1 MTQKPRNADY
11 TKEYNRKA
19 VLSMLRRSS
28 MSRAELARATGLSRA
43 ATSLIAEELLK
54 DGIVMELPPQS
65 VGRGRSATPLAVRAD
80 SYYALAVD
88 LARKSCS
95 VGLCDMSGHLLQF
108 RAFPD
113 QDGLLDLIIEA
124 LRRMAQSVDKS
135 KILGIGISSPGPL
148 DCEGGKILNPPQ
160 FDRWHGVEISA
171 ILSQALDLPAY
182 LEHDVCALALHQLE
196 MGHSRNFM
204 LVFVDIGIGA
214 AIAKKLA
221 SEGADIAILYVGN
234 PAPAEETVAAIEA
247 MGRKVACKVCDVSNF
262 EETQAAIKEIISEF
276 GGVDILVN
284 NAGITRDKVL
294 LAMTEADW
302 DSVLDVNLKS
312 MFNTIK
318 ACYRNF
324 MKKKA
329 GKIINISSVAGLT
342 GNAGQANYSSSKA
355 GVVGLTKTVARELA
369 SRHINCNAIAPG
381 AIRTPMTDAMDPKD
395 LQAILDTIPLGFM
408 GEADDIAELAAYLAS
423 DKAKYIT
430 GEVIR
435 VDGGIAM

>member
-1 MTQKPRNADY
+1 MTLEGKV
-11 TKEYNRKA
+11 A
-19 VLSMLRRSS
+19 VV
-28 MSRAELARATGLSRA
+28 TG
-43 ATSLIAEELLK
+43 
-54 DGIVMELPPQS
+54 G
-65 VGRGRSATPLAVRAD
+65 
-80 SYYALAVD
+80 
-88 LARKSCS
+88 
-95 VGLCDMSGHLLQF
+95 
-108 RAFPD
+108 
-113 QDGLLDLIIEA
+113 
-124 LRRMAQSVDKS
+124 
-135 KILGIGISSPGPL
+135 
-148 DCEGGKILNPPQ
+148 
-160 FDRWHGVEISA
+160 
-171 ILSQALDLPAY
+171 SQ
-182 LEHDVCALALHQLE
+182 
-196 MGHSRNFM
+196 
-204 LVFVDIGIGA
+204 GIGA

-234 PAPAEETVAAIEA
+234 PAPAEETVEAIQA
-247 MGRKVACKVCDVSNF
+247 LGRKVICKVCDVSNF
-262 EETQAAIKEIISEF
+262 EETQSAIKEIIAEF
-276 GGVDILVN
+276 GGVDIMVN

-395 LQAILDTIPLGFM
+395 LQSILDTIPLGFM
-408 GEADDIAELAAYLAS
+408 GEAEDIAELAAYLAS

>member
-1 MTQKPRNADY
+1 MTLEGKVAL
-11 TKEYNRKA
+11 
-19 VLSMLRRSS
+19 V
-28 MSRAELARATGLSRA
+28 TG
-43 ATSLIAEELLK
+43 
-54 DGIVMELPPQS
+54 G
-65 VGRGRSATPLAVRAD
+65 
-80 SYYALAVD
+80 
-88 LARKSCS
+88 
-95 VGLCDMSGHLLQF
+95 
-108 RAFPD
+108 
-113 QDGLLDLIIEA
+113 
-124 LRRMAQSVDKS
+124 
-135 KILGIGISSPGPL
+135 
-148 DCEGGKILNPPQ
+148 
-160 FDRWHGVEISA
+160 
-171 ILSQALDLPAY
+171 SQ
-182 LEHDVCALALHQLE
+182 
-196 MGHSRNFM
+196 
-204 LVFVDIGIGA
+204 GIGA

-247 MGRKVACKVCDVSNF
+247 MGHRVICKVCDVSNF
-262 EETQAAIKEIISEF
+262 EDTQAAVKDVIAQM
-276 GGVDILVN
+276 GGVDSLVN

-302 DSVLDVNLKS
+302 DAVLDVNLKS

-395 LQAILDTIPLGFM
+395 LQGILDTIPLGFM
-408 GEADDIAELAAYLAS
+408 GEAEDIAEMAAFLAS

>member
-1 MTQKPRNADY
+1 M
-11 TKEYNRKA
+11 
-19 VLSMLRRSS
+19 
-28 MSRAELARATGLSRA
+28 
-43 ATSLIAEELLK
+43 
-54 DGIVMELPPQS
+54 
-65 VGRGRSATPLAVRAD
+65 
-80 SYYALAVD
+80 
-88 LARKSCS
+88 
-95 VGLCDMSGHLLQF
+95 
-108 RAFPD
+108 
-113 QDGLLDLIIEA
+113 
-124 LRRMAQSVDKS
+124 
-135 KILGIGISSPGPL
+135 
-148 DCEGGKILNPPQ
+148 
-160 FDRWHGVEISA
+160 
-171 ILSQALDLPAY
+171 
-182 LEHDVCALALHQLE
+182 
-196 MGHSRNFM
+196 
-204 LVFVDIGIGA
+204 
-214 AIAKKLA
+214 
-221 SEGADIAILYVGN
+221 
-234 PAPAEETVAAIEA
+234 
-247 MGRKVACKVCDVSNF
+247 ACKVCDVSNF
-262 EETQAAIKEIISEF
+262 DETQAAIKEIISEF

>member
-1 MTQKPRNADY
+1 MTLEGKV
-11 TKEYNRKA
+11 A
-19 VLSMLRRSS
+19 VV
-28 MSRAELARATGLSRA
+28 TG
-43 ATSLIAEELLK
+43 
-54 DGIVMELPPQS
+54 G
-65 VGRGRSATPLAVRAD
+65 
-80 SYYALAVD
+80 
-88 LARKSCS
+88 
-95 VGLCDMSGHLLQF
+95 
-108 RAFPD
+108 
-113 QDGLLDLIIEA
+113 
-124 LRRMAQSVDKS
+124 
-135 KILGIGISSPGPL
+135 
-148 DCEGGKILNPPQ
+148 
-160 FDRWHGVEISA
+160 
-171 ILSQALDLPAY
+171 SQ
-182 LEHDVCALALHQLE
+182 
-196 MGHSRNFM
+196 
-204 LVFVDIGIGA
+204 GIGA
-214 AIAKKLA
+214 GIAKKLA

-234 PAPAEETVAAIEA
+234 PAPAEETVAAIQA
-247 MGRKVACKVCDVSNF
+247 LGRKVVCKVCDVSNF
-262 EETQAAIKEIISEF
+262 DETQSAIKEIISEF

-395 LQAILDTIPLGFM
+395 LQSILDTIPLGFM
-408 GEADDIAELAAYLAS
+408 GEAEDIAELAAYLAS

>member
-1 MTQKPRNADY
+1 MTLEGKV
-11 TKEYNRKA
+11 A
-19 VLSMLRRSS
+19 VV
-28 MSRAELARATGLSRA
+28 TG
-43 ATSLIAEELLK
+43 
-54 DGIVMELPPQS
+54 G
-65 VGRGRSATPLAVRAD
+65 
-80 SYYALAVD
+80 
-88 LARKSCS
+88 
-95 VGLCDMSGHLLQF
+95 
-108 RAFPD
+108 
-113 QDGLLDLIIEA
+113 
-124 LRRMAQSVDKS
+124 
-135 KILGIGISSPGPL
+135 
-148 DCEGGKILNPPQ
+148 
-160 FDRWHGVEISA
+160 
-171 ILSQALDLPAY
+171 SQ
-182 LEHDVCALALHQLE
+182 
-196 MGHSRNFM
+196 
-204 LVFVDIGIGA
+204 GIGA

-234 PAPAEETVAAIEA
+234 PAPAEETVAAIQA
-247 MGRKVACKVCDVSNF
+247 LGSKVVCKVCDVSNF
-262 EETQAAIKEIISEF
+262 DETQSAIKEIISEF

-395 LQAILDTIPLGFM
+395 LQSILDTIPLGFM
-408 GEADDIAELAAYLAS
+408 GEAEDIAELAAYLAS

>member
-1 MTQKPRNADY
+1 MTLEGKVAL
-11 TKEYNRKA
+11 
-19 VLSMLRRSS
+19 V
-28 MSRAELARATGLSRA
+28 TG
-43 ATSLIAEELLK
+43 
-54 DGIVMELPPQS
+54 G
-65 VGRGRSATPLAVRAD
+65 
-80 SYYALAVD
+80 
-88 LARKSCS
+88 
-95 VGLCDMSGHLLQF
+95 
-108 RAFPD
+108 
-113 QDGLLDLIIEA
+113 
-124 LRRMAQSVDKS
+124 
-135 KILGIGISSPGPL
+135 
-148 DCEGGKILNPPQ
+148 
-160 FDRWHGVEISA
+160 
-171 ILSQALDLPAY
+171 SQ
-182 LEHDVCALALHQLE
+182 
-196 MGHSRNFM
+196 
-204 LVFVDIGIGA
+204 GIGA

-234 PAPAEETVAAIEA
+234 PAPAEETDAAIEA
-247 MGRKVACKVCDVSNF
+247 MGRNAVSSF
-262 EETQAAIKEIISEF
+262 DETPAAVTEIISAF

>member
-1 MTQKPRNADY
+1 MTLEGKV
-11 TKEYNRKA
+11 A
-19 VLSMLRRSS
+19 VV
-28 MSRAELARATGLSRA
+28 TG
-43 ATSLIAEELLK
+43 
-54 DGIVMELPPQS
+54 G
-65 VGRGRSATPLAVRAD
+65 
-80 SYYALAVD
+80 
-88 LARKSCS
+88 
-95 VGLCDMSGHLLQF
+95 
-108 RAFPD
+108 
-113 QDGLLDLIIEA
+113 
-124 LRRMAQSVDKS
+124 
-135 KILGIGISSPGPL
+135 
-148 DCEGGKILNPPQ
+148 
-160 FDRWHGVEISA
+160 
-171 ILSQALDLPAY
+171 SQ
-182 LEHDVCALALHQLE
+182 
-196 MGHSRNFM
+196 
-204 LVFVDIGIGA
+204 GIGA

-234 PAPAEETVAAIEA
+234 PAPAEETVAAIQA
-247 MGRKVACKVCDVSNF
+247 LGRKVVCKVCDVSNF
-262 EETQAAIKEIISEF
+262 DETQSAIKEIISEF

-395 LQAILDTIPLGFM
+395 LQSILDTIPLGFM
-408 GEADDIAELAAYLAS
+408 GEAEDIAELAAYLAS

>member
-214 AIAKKLA
+214 AIMSGGEL
-221 SEGADIAILYVGN
+221 VGN
-234 PAPAEETVAAIEA
+234 
-247 MGRKVACKVCDVSNF
+247 
-262 EETQAAIKEIISEF
+262 
-276 GGVDILVN
+276 
-284 NAGITRDKVL
+284 
-294 LAMTEADW
+294 
-302 DSVLDVNLKS
+302 
-312 MFNTIK
+312 
-318 ACYRNF
+318 
-324 MKKKA
+324 
-329 GKIINISSVAGLT
+329 
-342 GNAGQANYSSSKA
+342 
-355 GVVGLTKTVARELA
+355 
-369 SRHINCNAIAPG
+369 SRY
-381 AIRTPMTDAMDPKD
+381 
-395 LQAILDTIPLGFM
+395 F
-408 GEADDIAELAAYLAS
+408 
-423 DKAKYIT
+423 T
-430 GEVIR
+430 GEVGHTTIR
-435 VDGGIAM
+435 FDGRQCACGNRGCLETYASIPALLEGSGFRDWFDLIDHADDPEAQKLLDQEAVYLSAGLINLLNLIPVDSIYLAGDICCRHELLIGRLQREISAKALYRGRNDIRILPVADTPNMGVLSAAEVVFSRFFTV

>member
-1 MTQKPRNADY
+1 MTLEGKVAL
-11 TKEYNRKA
+11 
-19 VLSMLRRSS
+19 V
-28 MSRAELARATGLSRA
+28 TG
-43 ATSLIAEELLK
+43 
-54 DGIVMELPPQS
+54 G
-65 VGRGRSATPLAVRAD
+65 
-80 SYYALAVD
+80 
-88 LARKSCS
+88 
-95 VGLCDMSGHLLQF
+95 
-108 RAFPD
+108 
-113 QDGLLDLIIEA
+113 
-124 LRRMAQSVDKS
+124 
-135 KILGIGISSPGPL
+135 
-148 DCEGGKILNPPQ
+148 
-160 FDRWHGVEISA
+160 
-171 ILSQALDLPAY
+171 SQ
-182 LEHDVCALALHQLE
+182 
-196 MGHSRNFM
+196 
-204 LVFVDIGIGA
+204 GIGA

-247 MGRKVACKVCDVSNF
+247 MGRKVVCKVCDVSSF
-262 EETQAAIKEIISEF
+262 DETQAAVKEIISDF

>member
-214 AIAKKLA
+214 AIMSDGEL
-221 SEGADIAILYVGN
+221 VGN
-234 PAPAEETVAAIEA
+234 
-247 MGRKVACKVCDVSNF
+247 
-262 EETQAAIKEIISEF
+262 
-276 GGVDILVN
+276 
-284 NAGITRDKVL
+284 
-294 LAMTEADW
+294 
-302 DSVLDVNLKS
+302 
-312 MFNTIK
+312 
-318 ACYRNF
+318 
-324 MKKKA
+324 
-329 GKIINISSVAGLT
+329 
-342 GNAGQANYSSSKA
+342 
-355 GVVGLTKTVARELA
+355 
-369 SRHINCNAIAPG
+369 SRY
-381 AIRTPMTDAMDPKD
+381 
-395 LQAILDTIPLGFM
+395 F
-408 GEADDIAELAAYLAS
+408 
-423 DKAKYIT
+423 T
-430 GEVIR
+430 GEVGHTTIR
-435 VDGGIAM
+435 FDGRQCACGNRGCLETYASIPALLEGS